1 MLANGDFG
9 GILSSDFLTNVP
21 TIEPTSRCEQIC
33 VYANRPLFL
42 CAQVF
47 ALLREG
53 SQQRT
58 KSIRESWLHLVDEL
72 QNWYRSR
79 NEEFQPIL
87 EFGISSEVIEDTSS
101 TDFPSIVF
109 TSGAAIFGNQLYHT
123 AMLVLLSHKPR
134 TIQKAD
140 FRQQHPSIM
149 SPLWHAQRIC
159 GIALNNV
166 HREHWDP
173 CLLSSFIV
181 AARRMTHESQQ
192 LTIIEGLRKIQ
203 KLTGWNIDLVISD
216 LLEEWRSMDGI

>member
-1 MLANGDFG
+1 M
-9 GILSSDFLTNVP
+9 P